1 MWYAGNCV
9 TGPPSIT
16 GNLLWTIHNVYLQ
29 YQYSMNETMLP
40 NVIFPLLR
48 RAVNF
53 YTHFQINNVTDG
65 LVHLPTTFS
74 PEYPDRGPDTNY
86 DLALYRWGLTLILE
100 LTSSLGISDPNIPL
114 WEDTLAR
121 YAGVH
126 EFINLS

>member
-1 MWYAGNCV
+1 M